1 MVTNGVWMDT
11 GGREDTGRQEN
22 ESHVG
27 ARRDTRGENVY
38 PLATDGQ
45 RKFPMWVAKKNLTKR
60 GGQGWLSVGVQASK
74 AGKRE
79 RENENEHTH
88 TCGRERERE
97 ACKRENERT
106 RE

>member
-38 PLATDGQ
+38 ALATDDQ
-45 RKFPMWVAKKNLTKR
+45 RKIPDVGGKKKLNEE
-60 GGQGWLSVGVQASK
+60 GWSGMAECWCS
-74 AGKRE
+74 GK
-79 RENENEHTH
+79 
-88 TCGRERERE
+88 
-97 ACKRENERT
+97 
-106 RE
+106 

>member
-1 MVTNGVWMDT
+1 MVTNGVWMGT

-60 GGQGWLSVGVQASK
+60 GGQGWLSVGIQTSK
-74 AGKRE
+74 A
-79 RENENEHTH
+79 
-88 TCGRERERE
+88 TCNSYSVLLMRSRQAGVTTDIKKGTL
-97 ACKRENERT
+97 CT
-106 RE
+106 FF